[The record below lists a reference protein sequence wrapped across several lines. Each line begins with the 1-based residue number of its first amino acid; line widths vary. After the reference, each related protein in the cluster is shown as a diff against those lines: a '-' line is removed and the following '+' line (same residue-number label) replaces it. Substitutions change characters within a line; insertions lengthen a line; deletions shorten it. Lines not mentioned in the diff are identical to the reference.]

1 MTRARLAYV
10 NARMRARKARLLTR
24 DDLVRLALS
33 DNPAGVV
40 PGWRDL
46 APDRD
51 AAEILVLVYQRLTAE
66 YAMAVAACP
75 DARAPLLALVRL
87 HEIENVKLVWR
98 AITRG
103 TDAGLWSASWRPLG
117 SLATVSR
124 ETCAGATTLRSLV
137 EVLARTPYA
146 EAAATVARAHPTDLG
161 AAEAALD
168 RWSAADLAR
177 AVARMPTRERAS
189 RVLLSLAGRQRDA
202 AVRARRAAAC
212 RRALQGSP
220 YSLAPLVAYLL
231 LRDAEARALV
241 SVAETRGRPLEAPE
255 VRRTLDAVM

>member
-33 DNPAGVV
+33 DNPTGFV

-51 AAEILVLVYQRLTAE
+51 AADVLVLVYQRLTAE
-66 YAMAVAACP
+66 YAMAIAACP
-75 DARAPLLALVRL
+75 DARAPILALVRL

-98 AITRG
+98 AIVRG
-103 TDAGLWSASWRPLG
+103 ADAAAWTASWRPLG
-117 SLATVSR
+117 PLATVSR
-124 ETCAGATTLRSLV
+124 ETCAGAATLRSLV
-137 EVLARTPYA
+137 EMLTGTPYA
-146 EAAATVARAHPTDLG
+146 EAAATIARAHPTDLG
-161 AAEAALD
+161 AAEAAMD

-177 AVARMPTRERAS
+177 AAATMPKREGTS

-202 AVRARRAAAC
+202 AVRARCAAAC

-231 LRDAEARALV
+231 LRDGEARALV
-241 SVAETRGRPLEAPE
+241 SVAEARGRRLEAPE
-255 VRRTLDAVM
+255 IRRTLDAVM